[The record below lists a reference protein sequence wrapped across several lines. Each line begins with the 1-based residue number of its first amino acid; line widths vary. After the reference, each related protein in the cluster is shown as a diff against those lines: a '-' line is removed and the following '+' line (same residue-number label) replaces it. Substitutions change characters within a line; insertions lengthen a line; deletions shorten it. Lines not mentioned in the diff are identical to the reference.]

1 MLKNYFKIAW
11 RSLRK
16 HKIFSIINISGL
28 AIGLAAFWMITLY
41 VADELS
47 YDDYHANASRIF
59 RLAQHLNWDGDDLH
73 LAPTSDPFAPAL
85 KSDYPE
91 IQEAV
96 RIDPEGGGTISYG
109 DKKLQ
114 ADDILF
120 TENSVFKIFSYHF
133 LYGDANTAL
142 SRPHSIVLTKTLA
155 QKLFGNAALALN
167 KSINFE
173 NGNAHQVTGVI
184 DDLPVNSHFTFSA
197 LRSSPDYFSKGW
209 DRFYLYT
216 YILLK
221 ENADVKKLELKLPQF
236 FNKHLKSLM
245 GNMNYR
251 LELQPLK
258 SIHLHSNLNYEI
270 SPNGNISNIYILSLV
285 AALILIIASIN
296 YMNLSTARS
305 SLRIKEIGVRKVNG
319 SRRSQLIVM
328 FLTESV
334 LITFIAAGIAI
345 SIMYFALPW
354 FQYLTEKDVSI
365 WRFGIAQSLFL
376 LAAFSLLTGLI
387 SGIYPALFLSG
398 FKLIPALKGQAGN
411 QAGNLI
417 FRKSLVVFQFVIT
430 ISMIAGSF
438 IIYQQLHY
446 MLQKDV
452 GFNKDQVIT
461 FHLESHEMRE
471 KISAFKKQLL
481 QNPFIESVAAAS
493 NPIGNN
499 NIGGRDYNIEV
510 NGKID
515 PKARIAKQLMID
527 EDFIP
532 TLEINLVKGRNF
544 FQNMS
549 TDKDKVLIVN
559 ETLANDAG
567 WSEPIGKKIQ
577 CGTDS
582 MGNPVIFE
590 VAGVVKD
597 FNIYSLQHKV
607 EPLILQLPEALNDKD
622 NIYVRLNK
630 QNIPAALKFITDEYR
645 KFDPEH
651 TPDYHFLN
659 QNFAHQ
665 YEAEQKQGNIL
676 LVFTILSI
684 IIACLGLFG
693 LVTFIAEQ
701 RIKEIGIR
709 KILGASV
716 SAIVSLLSKDFMKL
730 VILAIVIASP
740 IAWWAMSKW
749 LEGFAYRVI
758 ISWWVFALAGMVAV
772 LIALFTVSF
781 QAIKAAIA
789 NPVKSLRSE

>member
-16 HKIFSIINISGL
+16 HKVFSIINISGL

-47 YDDYHANASRIF
+47 YDDYNVNASRIF
-59 RLAQHLNWDGDDLH
+59 RVAPHLNWDGGNLN
-73 LAPTSDPFAPAL
+73 LAPTSAPFAPAL

-91 IQEAV
+91 IQEVV

-109 DKKLQ
+109 NKKLQ

-120 TENSVFKIFSYHF
+120 TENSILKIFSYHF

-142 SRPHSIVLTKTLA
+142 SKPHSIVLTKTLA
-155 QKLFGNAALALN
+155 QKLFGNAAFALY
-167 KSINFE
+167 KRINFE
-173 NGNAHQVTGVI
+173 NENAHQVTGVI
-184 DDLPVNSHFTFSA
+184 DDIPVNSHFLFSA
-197 LRSSPDYFSKGW
+197 LRSSPDYFSKSW

-216 YILLK
+216 YVLLK
-221 ENADVKKLELKLPQF
+221 KNADVKKLERKLPEF
-236 FNKHLKSLM
+236 FNKHPKSLM

-258 SIHLHSNLNYEI
+258 SIHLHSNLKYEI
-270 SPNGNISNIYILSLV
+270 SQNANISNIYILSLV
-285 AALILIIASIN
+285 AVLILTIASIN

-319 SRRSQLIVM
+319 SGRSQLIKM

-334 LITFIAAGIAI
+334 LITFIAAAIAI
-345 SIMYFALPW
+345 SITYAALPW
-354 FQYLTEKDVSI
+354 FQYLIGKDLSI
-365 WRFGIAQSLFL
+365 WRFGIAKSLL
-376 LAAFSLLTGLI
+376 ILAAFSLLTGLI

-417 FRKSLVVFQFVIT
+417 FRRSLVVFQFVIA

-446 MLQKDV
+446 VLQKDM

-471 KISAFKKQLL
+471 KIPALKKQLL

-527 EDFIP
+527 EDFIS
-532 TLEINLVKGRNF
+532 TLEIQLVKGRNF
-544 FQNMS
+544 FPNMP
-549 TDKDKVLIVN
+549 TDKDKALIVN

-567 WSEPIGKKIQ
+567 WTEPIGKKIQ
-577 CGTDS
+577 FGT
-582 MGNPVIFE
+582 VIFE

-607 EPLILQLPEALNDKD
+607 EPLILQLPDALNDKD

-630 QNIPAALKFITDEYR
+630 HNIPAAIKFITEEYR
-645 KFDPEH
+645 KFDPAH
-651 TPDYHFLN
+651 PLDYHFLD

-693 LVTFIAEQ
+693 LVTFMAEQ

-716 SAIVSLLSKDFMKL
+716 SGIVSLLSKDFMKL
-730 VILAIVIASP
+730 VIIAIVIASP
-740 IAWWAMSKW
+740 ITWWAMNKW
-749 LEGFAYRVI
+749 LQDFAYHI
-758 ISWWVFALAGMVAV
+758 NISGWIFPMAGLVAV
-772 LIALFTVSF
+772 LIALITVSF
-781 QAIKAAIA
+781 QAIKAAVA
-789 NPVKSLRSE
+789 NPVKSLRTE